1 MAPGAASASQVGFAD
16 VNGVKLHYQVTGDGA
31 SLVLVHSGITDS
43 RSWAPQLPAFTKKYR
58 VLSYDMRGFGQS
70 DVAHG
75 KYSSSEDLA
84 GIMGAVGIAPAAL
97 LGVSV
102 GGSAVLD
109 TALQHPEMVRAL
121 ILVGAGMSGRK
132 HSAEYDQMID
142 EIDQLVVDKG
152 LDAAIDR
159 EMEVW
164 LYGRGRTAADVDPQ
178 LRAAVREMDFYNSGR
193 YPPDAEPQR
202 IQPPAVGRLREI
214 RVPTLVI
221 VGDRDVG
228 DVRQAAEELGRGIRG
243 ARLVVM
249 PGVAHVPNMERP
261 EEFNRL
267 VLDFLDSLLV
277 Q

>member
-1 MAPGAASASQVGFAD
+1 MAPGAASRSRVSFAD
-16 VNGVKLHYQVTGDGA
+16 INGVRLHYRVTGEGA

-43 RSWAPQLPAFTKKYR
+43 RSWEPQLPAFTKKYR

-75 KYSSSEDLA
+75 KYSSIDDLA
-84 GIMGAVGIAPAAL
+84 GLIQTVGMAPAAL

-102 GGSAVLD
+102 GGSIVLD
-109 TALQHPEMVRAL
+109 TALQHPEMVSAL
-121 ILVGAGMSGRK
+121 ILVGSGISGRE
-132 HSAEYDQMID
+132 HTAQYNQMID

-159 EMEVW
+159 EIEVW
-164 LYGRGRTAADVDPQ
+164 LYGRDRTAADVDPQ
-178 LRAAVREMDFYNSGR
+178 LRAAVRDMDFYNSSR
-193 YPPDAEPQR
+193 YPSDAEPQR
-202 IQPPAVGRLREI
+202 IQPSAVGRLKEI
-214 RVPTLVI
+214 RVPVLVV
-221 VGDRDVG
+221 VGDCDVD
-228 DVRQAAEELGRGIRG
+228 DVRDAAEELKRGIPG

-267 VLDFLDSLLV
+267 VLDFLNSV
-277 Q
+277 T

>member
-1 MAPGAASASQVGFAD
+1 VGFAD
-16 VNGVKLHYQVTGDGA
+16 VNGVKLHYEIAGEGPG
-31 SLVLVHSGITDS
+31 LVLVHSGITDS
-43 RSWAPQLPAFTKKYR
+43 RSWDPQFSAFTKEHR
-58 VLSYDMRGFGQS
+58 VLRHDIRGFGKS
-70 DVAHG
+70 DIAHG
-75 KYSSSEDLA
+75 KYSSIDDLA
-84 GIMGAVGIAPAAL
+84 DLIDQVGIGPSAL

-102 GGSAVLD
+102 GGTIVLD
-109 TALQHPEMVRAL
+109 TALQHPELVTAL
-121 ILVGAGMSGRK
+121 ILVGSGIGGRE
-132 HSAEYDQMID
+132 HSPEYNQMID
-142 EIDQLVVDKG
+142 EIDQLYAEKG
-152 LDAAIDR
+152 LDTAIDR

-164 LYGRGRTAADVDPQ
+164 LYGRGRTAADVDP
-178 LRAAVREMDFYNSGR
+178 RVREAVREMDFYNSGR

-221 VGDRDVG
+221 VGDRDVD

>member
-1 MAPGAASASQVGFAD
+1 MAAGAASGSQVGFAA
-16 VNGVKLHYQVTGDGA
+16 VNGVKLHYQITGVGA
-31 SLVLVHSGITDS
+31 SVVLVHSGITDS
-43 RSWAPQLPAFTKKYR
+43 RSWEPQLPAFTKKYR

-70 DVAHG
+70 DIAHG

-84 GIMGAVGIAPAAL
+84 GVMSAAGIGPAAL

-109 TALQHPEMVRAL
+109 TALQHPEMVTAL
-121 ILVGAGMSGRK
+121 ILVGSGISGRK
-132 HSAEYDQMID
+132 HSTAYDQMID
-142 EIDQLVVDKG
+142 EIDELVVEKG

-178 LRAAVREMDFYNSGR
+178 LRAAVREMDFYNSAR

-202 IQPPAVGRLREI
+202 IQPPAVGRLSEI

-221 VGDRDVG
+221 VGDRDVD
-228 DVRQAAEELGRGIRG
+228 DVRDAAEELQRGIPG

-249 PGVAHVPNMERP
+249 PGVAHVPNMEQP
-261 EEFNRL
+261 EEFNRI
-267 VLDFLDSLLV
+267 VLDFLESAT
-277 Q
+277 